1 MIRRE
6 GFEIIVG
13 SSLDPQFGP
22 VLLFGSGGQWV
33 EVFKDH
39 ALGLPPLNTTLA
51 RRMMEQTRIFTALKG
66 ARARKPVDLGALEEL
81 MVRFSQLV
89 VEQRWIREIEI
100 NPLLASAEGP
110 MALDARVV
118 LHPAH
123 LKEEDLPKLAIRA
136 YPTQY
141 IKPWTLKNATPVMIR
156 PIRPEDEPL
165 MVKFHETLSEQSV
178 YFRYFQAL
186 HVSRRVA
193 HERLTRIC
201 FNDYDREIALVVDR
215 KDPQTNTS
223 QILGVGRLSKLYDLN
238 QAEFAIL
245 ISDLHQ
251 GQGLGTELLAQLLEI
266 GREEKLSRII
276 AEILPENQP
285 MQSVCKKLGF
295 HLQYSLE
302 DRVVKAEIAL

>member
-89 VEQRWIREIEI
+89 VEQRWIREIDI
-100 NPLLASAEGP
+100 NPLLGSAEGL

-123 LKEEDLPKLAIRA
+123 LKEEDLPKLAIRP

-141 IKPWTLKNATPVMIR
+141 IKPWTLKNGTSVMIR

-186 HVSRRVA
+186 HLSRRVT

-215 KDPQTNTS
+215 KDPQTGTS
-223 QILGVGRLSKLYDLN
+223 QVLGVGRLTKLHDVN

-245 ISDLHQ
+245 ISDLQQ

-266 GREEKLSRII
+266 GREEKLSRIVG
-276 AEILPENQP
+276 EILPENQP
-285 MQSVCKKLGF
+285 MQNVCKKLGF
-295 HLQYSLE
+295 HLQYSFE
-302 DRVVKAEIAL
+302 DRVVRAEIAL